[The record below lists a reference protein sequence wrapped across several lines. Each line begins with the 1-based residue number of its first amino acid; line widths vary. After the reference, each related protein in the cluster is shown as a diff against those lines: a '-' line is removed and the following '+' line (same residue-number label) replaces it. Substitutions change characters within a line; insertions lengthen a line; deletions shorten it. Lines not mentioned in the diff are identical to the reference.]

1 SLGSA
6 ATIRSALGLS
16 NWIEVQ
22 FNETAPAG
30 SYAGFVVESG
40 IDLLSNV
47 TIQVSDGNDIES
59 VQGSNLLSL
68 GLSGQTK
75 IGFKTTIA
83 FDRIRV
89 TYGGIAGNLDVYYA
103 EVMKFEAAPPLT
115 CNVPTVMNRPEF
127 PLTVTS
133 SVTGGGTVTNPEN
146 AVDEN
151 STNSASLG
159 VLLAGSASL
168 SVKDE
173 VSSYPANTYVGFDIE
188 NTSLLSLELLDDIT
202 ITTYLNDA
210 VAEPYSGAGQLV

>member
-1 SLGSA
+1 SNTILAPSPSANEQCDGLTITNCVSNLNNVIGSLGSA

-115 CNVPTVMNRPEF
+115 CNV
-127 PLTVTS
+127 
-133 SVTGGGTVTNPEN
+133 
-146 AVDEN
+146 
-151 STNSASLG
+151 
-159 VLLAGSASL
+159 
-168 SVKDE
+168 
-173 VSSYPANTYVGFDIE
+173 
-188 NTSLLSLELLDDIT
+188 
-202 ITTYLNDA
+202 
-210 VAEPYSGAGQLV
+210 